1 MLHGADHTCRK
12 CVPDSIEALA
22 YGEQQQQ
29 QQQPIRQVT
38 DQVSSCCRA
47 DKRLEHETHR
57 FEPIIAKRVS
67 KAVQTPRRLNGCRL
81 AISKMPAPPIV
92 ELIA

>member
-12 CVPDSIEALA
+12 CVPDSIEGLA
-22 YGEQQQQ
+22 YGERQ
-29 QQQPIRQVT
+29 QQQPTQQVT
-38 DQVSSCCRA
+38 DQASSCCRA

-67 KAVQTPRRLNGCRL
+67 KAVQTPRRLNSRRL

>member
-1 MLHGADHTCRK
+1 MLHGADHNCRK

-22 YGEQQQQ
+22 YGERQ

-38 DQVSSCCRA
+38 DEVSSCCRA

-67 KAVQTPRRLNGCRL
+67 KAVQTPRRLNGRRL
-81 AISKMPAPPIV
+81 EISKMPASPIV